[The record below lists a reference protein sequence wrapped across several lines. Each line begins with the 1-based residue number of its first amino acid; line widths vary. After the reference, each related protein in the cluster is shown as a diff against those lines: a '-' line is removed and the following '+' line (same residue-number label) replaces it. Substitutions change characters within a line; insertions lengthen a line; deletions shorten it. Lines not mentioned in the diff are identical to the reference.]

1 MTSSGDFSQRH
12 PFLFGFALLAA
23 VVVFM
28 VGATA
33 AVRLWILNGD
43 GGMSGER
50 YGLVRVEGEIGDSE
64 SVVDFLDTLRED
76 SDVPGVLIRIDSPG
90 GVVGPAQEIYAAV
103 KKLAAVKPVVVSMGS
118 LAASGG
124 YYVACPAE
132 TIVANPGT
140 LTGSIGVIMSL
151 GSWQDLMGKIG
162 YTYEAITSGEMKDA
176 GSPYRELTPKERAY
190 FQSLVDDLFSQ
201 FVEDVAEGRHMD
213 EAKVRELADGRVYSG
228 RQAKKL
234 GLVDQLGGF
243 EDAKDVLRKK
253 TGKGDLPFDEGPV
266 EEESLLDRV
275 IGSVV
280 SHVDGARTQGPRFEY
295 SLR

>member
-1 MTSSGDFSQRH
+1 
-12 PFLFGFALLAA
+12 
-23 VVVFM
+23 M